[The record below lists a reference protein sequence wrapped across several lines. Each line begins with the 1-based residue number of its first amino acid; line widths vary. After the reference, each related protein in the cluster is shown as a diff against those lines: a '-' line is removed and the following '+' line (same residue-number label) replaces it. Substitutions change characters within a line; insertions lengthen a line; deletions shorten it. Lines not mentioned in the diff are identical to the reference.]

1 MVTATFR
8 FYDELNGFLPRA
20 RRGREFAT
28 PCARAATVK
37 HMIEALGVPH
47 TEAAL
52 VLVNGESSGF
62 GRLLEEGDRV
72 AVYPRFG
79 MLDVRSLSRL
89 PQPPHMVQESQGSQQ
104 PQQPHDSRIALRF
117 VADAHLGG
125 LARLLRMAGFDT
137 LYDNGYRDDE
147 IVAIAARDDRIVL
160 TRDRELLKRRAV
172 SRGCYLHAIK
182 PEIQFRE
189 LFERLSLAPGAQP
202 FSLCLHC
209 NLALRAVDKALVLDA
224 LPPSVRELHKEFT
237 TCEACRRV
245 YWKGSHHKRMRA
257 LLDTLTGNAMAAAHD
272 DAAAPRNQEPHSA
285 PGGPETDATHRAQRG
300 PQA

>member
-89 PQPPHMVQESQGSQQ
+89 PQPLQIVQESQES
-104 PQQPHDSRIALRF
+104 HDSRIAPRF

-189 LFERLSLAPGAQP
+189 LFERLGLAPGAQP

-224 LPPSVRELHKEFT
+224 LPPSVRELHEEFT

-257 LLDTLTGNAMAAAHD
+257 LLDTVTGGAMAAAHD
-272 DAAAPRNQEPHSA
+272 DAAAPRSQEPDCA
-285 PGGPETDATHRAQRG
+285 PGGPETDATHRAGGG

>member
-79 MLDVRSLSRL
+79 TLDVRALSRL
-89 PQPPHMVQESQGSQQ
+89 PQPLHMAQQPQQSQQ
-104 PQQPHDSRIALRF
+104 PQESHDSRIAPRF

-147 IVAIAARDDRIVL
+147 IVAIADAEDRIVL

-172 SRGCYLHAIK
+172 SHGCYLHAIK

-189 LFERLSLAPGAQP
+189 LFDRLGLAPGAQP

-224 LPPSVRELHKEFT
+224 LPPSVRELHEEFT

-245 YWKGSHHKRMRA
+245 YWKGSHNKRMRA
-257 LLDTLTGNAMAAAHD
+257 LLDTVTGGARPAAHD
-272 DAAAPRNQEPHSA
+272 EPA
-285 PGGPETDATHRAQRG
+285 PGGLETDATHGAGGG